1 MTPTFSRI
9 WLVKTQVVL
18 ALARMAVSFRNA
30 WLISRACMPMVA
42 MPISPSSSALGTSA
56 ATESMTITSSAL
68 ERASVSQID
77 SASSPLSGCDTSKS
91 SRFTPSRLA

>member
-1 MTPTFSRI
+1 M
-9 WLVKTQVVL
+9 KTQVVL
-18 ALARMAVSFRNA
+18 ALARMAVSLRSA
-30 WLISRACMPMVA
+30 WLISRACMPIVA

-68 ERASVSQID
+68 ERASVSQIV

-91 SRFTPSRLA
+91 SRFTPSFLA